1 MKHLFCVNRVL
12 FFGTLA
18 LGISVWQGADLEIAH
33 AAGDVG
39 ISIDRNKGKVN
50 LEGDFDSND
59 ITITQSGN
67 EITIKGNAST
77 KIDGEAEVKINVTDI
92 TGPDDGVAVPL
103 QELRIRLRGGDD
115 TIQIDGLNIQKLEIN
130 DDIDNNTTII
140 QNSTIGGK
148 LKIQHG
154 DGTDTVKIKNTT
166 WGEKD
171 IKTKGGGDTLD
182 IQASAGDKTSANLG
196 AGDDALFADTLS
208 SNTIK
213 FTGGNGMDCFEFFN
227 VTGFDKT
234 NVKGFE
240 LDGCDGDGA
249 CAHDPCEVGAALA
262 SDCDATVT
270 AICTSVSS
278 CCTSVWDSLCVSL
291 YDSFTG
297 ACE

>member
-1 MKHLFCVNRVL
+1 MKHLFCANHALFVGILVIGIGLVL
-12 FFGTLA
+12 STTP
-18 LGISVWQGADLEIAH
+18 EIAH

-39 ISIDRNKGKVN
+39 ITINREKGEVN
-50 LEGDFDSND
+50 LEGDFDNND
-59 ITITQSGN
+59 ITVTQSGD

-92 TGPDDGVAVPL
+92 TGPDDGEAVRL
-103 QELRIRLRGGDD
+103 QKLRIRLRGGDD
-115 TIQIDGLNIQKLEIN
+115 TILVDGLNTKQLEIK
-130 DDIDNNTTII
+130 DDIGNNTTTI
-140 QNSTIGGK
+140 QNSAIEEK

-154 DGTDTVKIKNTT
+154 DGTDTVRVKNTT

-213 FTGGNGMDCFEFFN
+213 FTGANGMDCFEFFN
-227 VTGFDKT
+227 VIGFDKT
-234 NVKGFE
+234 SVKGFE
-240 LDGCDGDGA
+240 LDGCDDGA

-270 AICTSVSS
+270 AICTSVLA
-278 CCTSVWDSLCVSL
+278 CCAASWDSLCVSL

-297 ACE
+297 ECE